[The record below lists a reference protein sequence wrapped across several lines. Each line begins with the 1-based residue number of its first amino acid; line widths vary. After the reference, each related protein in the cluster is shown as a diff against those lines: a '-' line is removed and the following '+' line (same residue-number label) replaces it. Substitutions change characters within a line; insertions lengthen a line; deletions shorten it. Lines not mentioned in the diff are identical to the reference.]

1 MDMSGD
7 MAPYFMGGRN
17 LIARW
22 LTGFACL
29 ALLCCWFAP
38 LQAQEAEKHGAD
50 KAASTEAKADE
61 HAGAAHGGGAH
72 ASDVGHANAGPSLT
86 DPSEAR
92 ADLAI
97 YTFCVFVLLLAIL
110 WKFAWG
116 PIAAGLDR
124 REKGIADNIAAAEE
138 AAEEA
143 RRLTSQYEAK
153 LAAAADEV
161 RQLLD
166 EARRDAEHTK
176 QSILEEARDAAGK
189 ERDRTLR
196 EIESAKQSALKEL
209 ADTSADL
216 AVSLAGKIVK
226 AKLSTEEHSQLVRDA
241 VSQLASAN
249 PSKN

>member
-1 MDMSGD
+1 MSTRAFLAALRSRI
-7 MAPYFMGGRN
+7 APRV
-17 LIARW
+17 L
-22 LTGFACL
+22 LTLLLLTIPAL
-29 ALLCCWFAP
+29 AWG
-38 LQAQEAEKHGAD
+38 AE
-50 KAASTEAKADE
+50 
-61 HAGAAHGGGAH
+61 GGGAPDPLVV
-72 ASDVGHANAGPSLT
+72 DV
-86 DPSEAR
+86 
-92 ADLAI
+92 DLAVW
-97 YTFCVFVLLLAIL
+97 TFVVFMVTLAIL

-138 AAEEA
+138 AAREA
-143 RRLTSQYEAK
+143 QRLTAQYEGK

-176 QSILEEARDAAGK
+176 QSILEEARDAAGR

-196 EIESAKQSALKEL
+196 EIESAKQGALKEL

-216 AVSLAGKIVK
+216 AVELAGKIVK
-226 AKLSTEEHSQLVRDA
+226 AKLSAEEHSQLVRDA
-241 VSQLASAN
+241 VSQLAVSN

>member
-1 MDMSGD
+1 MISRWFMVVASG
-7 MAPYFMGGRN
+7 
-17 LIARW
+17 L
-22 LTGFACL
+22 LLACWCPLL
-29 ALLCCWFAP
+29 AAED
-38 LQAQEAEKHGAD
+38 ASHAEAAEQGSAAGHGED
-50 KAASTEAKADE
+50 
-61 HAGAAHGGGAH
+61 AH
-72 ASDVGHANAGPSLT
+72 AKGGHGDHADLGHANAGDALADLT
-86 DPSEAR
+86 EIKS
-92 ADLAI
+92 DLAI
-97 YTFCVFVLLLAIL
+97 YTFVVFVLLLAVL

-124 REKGIADNIAAAEE
+124 REKAIADNIAAAEE

-143 RRLTSQYEAK
+143 RRLTSQYEGK

-196 EIESAKQSALKEL
+196 EIESAKQGALKEL
-209 ADTSADL
+209 ADKSADL
-216 AVSLAGKIVK
+216 AVELAGKIVK
-226 AKLSTEEHSQLVRDA
+226 AKLSSEEHSQLVRDA
-241 VSQLASAN
+241 VSQLATAS

>member
-1 MDMSGD
+1 M
-7 MAPYFMGGRN
+7 
-17 LIARW
+17 IART
-22 LTGFACL
+22 LLVFACGI
-29 ALLCCWFAP
+29 LLCGRAAP
-38 LQAQEAEKHGAD
+38 LLAADAERHESAAQGSAAD
-50 KAASTEAKADE
+50 
-61 HAGAAHGGGAH
+61 AHGEGTHGGDHGH
-72 ASDVGHANAGPSLT
+72 ASDLGHANAGPSLN

-97 YTFCVFVLLLAIL
+97 YTFVVFVLLLAVL

-124 REKGIADNIAAAEE
+124 REKAIADNIAAAEE
-138 AAEEA
+138 AAAEA
-143 RRLTSQYEAK
+143 RRLTSQYEGK

-196 EIESAKQSALKEL
+196 EIESAKQGALKEL

-216 AVSLAGKIVK
+216 AVELAGKIVK
-226 AKLSTEEHSQLVRDA
+226 AKLSSEEHSQLVRDA
-241 VSQLASAN
+241 VSQLATAN

>member
-1 MDMSGD
+1 MISRWFTLFASGLLLAGWCLPL
-7 MAPYFMGGRN
+7 MADDPH
-17 LIARW
+17 
-22 LTGFACL
+22 
-29 ALLCCWFAP
+29 P
-38 LQAQEAEKHGAD
+38 
-50 KAASTEAKADE
+50 AAEAKGVEAQHATKAEHPAGEHGGHGE
-61 HAGAAHGGGAH
+61 HA
-72 ASDVGHANAGPSLT
+72 DLGHANAGESQADLT
-86 DPSEAR
+86 EVR
-92 ADLAI
+92 TDLAI
-97 YTFCVFVLLLAIL
+97 YTFIVFVLLLAAL

-124 REKGIADNIAAAEE
+124 REKAIADNITAAEE

-143 RRLTSQYEAK
+143 RRLTAQYESK
-153 LAAAADEV
+153 LAGATEEV

-189 ERDRTLR
+189 ERERTLR
-196 EIESAKQSALKEL
+196 EIESAKQGALKEL

-216 AVSLAGKIVK
+216 AVQLAGRIVK

-241 VSQLASAN
+241 VSQLATAH